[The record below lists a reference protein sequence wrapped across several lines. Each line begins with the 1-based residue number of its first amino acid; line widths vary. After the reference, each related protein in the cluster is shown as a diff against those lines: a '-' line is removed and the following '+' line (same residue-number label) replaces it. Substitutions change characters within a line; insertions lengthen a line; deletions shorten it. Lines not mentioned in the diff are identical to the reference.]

1 MGYDFDEEK
10 KKPKIHVSS
19 VVDPFNFYLN
29 PFREITAPDPDSE
42 KNSELFQKK
51 FQSKILFKKN
61 YYSC

>member
-1 MGYDFDEEK
+1 M
-10 KKPKIHVSS
+10 
-19 VVDPFNFYLN
+19 DPFNFYIDIDLN